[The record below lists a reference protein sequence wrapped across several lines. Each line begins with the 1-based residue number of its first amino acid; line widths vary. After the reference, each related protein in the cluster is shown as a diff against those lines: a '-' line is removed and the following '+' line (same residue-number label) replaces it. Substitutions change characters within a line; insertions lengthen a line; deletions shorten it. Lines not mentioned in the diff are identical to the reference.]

1 MPRSLAWMVALL
13 AALSAAGCGNML
25 DSDTVHD
32 AMLTQHQRD
41 SLIARSALPG
51 AAVVDR
57 ALQQQDVATHR
68 AANMDSLTR

>member
-1 MPRSLAWMVALL
+1 MLRSIALALALL
-13 AALSAAGCGNML
+13 AALAAAGCGNML

-32 AMLTQHQRD
+32 TLTQHQRD

-57 ALQQQDVATHR
+57 ALAQQDRATHR
-68 AANMDSLTR
+68 VADLDSLTR

>member
-13 AALSAAGCGNML
+13 AALSAAGCGNMF
-25 DSDTVHD
+25 DSDTVH
-32 AMLTQHQRD
+32 ATLTQHQRD